1 MGADGRMSVAPDPG
15 VKQVRILKPGGGEET
30 FDVLPRAAAKPFGE
44 VEVFCRRSGGF
55 ELACRATTPE
65 DTTGTALLLVEYP
78 GYEHFASECA
88 AVVNSQTA
96 PIEARR

>member
-44 VEVFCRRSGGF
+44 VEPGLCTRSPF
-55 ELACRATTPE
+55 RALAPL
-65 DTTGTALLLVEYP
+65 G
-78 GYEHFASECA
+78 
-88 AVVNSQTA
+88 
-96 PIEARR
+96 